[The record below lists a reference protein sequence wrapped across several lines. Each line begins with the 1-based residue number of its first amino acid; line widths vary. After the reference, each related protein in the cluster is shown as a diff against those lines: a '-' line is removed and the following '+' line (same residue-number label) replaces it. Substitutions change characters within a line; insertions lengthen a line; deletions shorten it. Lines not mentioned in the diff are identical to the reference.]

1 MLKTSMELAV
11 DGIKCKRIW
20 ISCKSREFYSNG

>member
-11 DGIKCKRIW
+11 DGIKCKKNMDILYKSW
-20 ISCKSREFYSNG
+20 IL